1 MKTLPSPRLRVAKE
15 IAHEVFRNTNAVIGL
30 IILGLIIVMAI
41 FADQITPYDPIVS
54 YPEEALQPPSLS
66 HLMGTDDLGRDI
78 FSRVI
83 HGARVSLYVAF
94 ISTVLAICIGAPLG
108 MLGGYFGGVIDIII
122 SRITDMLFAIP
133 DVLLALTV
141 IAILGAGMNQ
151 LTLALAVAYTPIFMR
166 LTRGVALKSRDLP
179 YVEAARAIGER
190 EHDIILNYILPNCI
204 PPLIVQ
210 ATLTF
215 AYAVLAEAAFSF
227 LALGVKPPTP
237 SWGRMLSDARVFMV
251 TAPWAALFPG
261 IAIFITSM
269 AFNLIGDGLRDAFDV
284 RLRT

>member
-1 MKTLPSPRLRVAKE
+1 MKTLPSPRLRVIKE
-15 IAHEVFRNTNAVIGL
+15 TAHEVFRNTNAVIGL
-30 IILGLIIVMAI
+30 IILGLIIVTAI
-41 FADQITPYDPIVS
+41 FADQIAPYDPIVS
-54 YPEEALQPPSLS
+54 YPEEALQPPSFS

-83 HGARVSLYVAF
+83 HGTRVSLYVAF
-94 ISTVLAICIGAPLG
+94 TSTVLAICIGAPLG

-141 IAILGAGMNQ
+141 IAILGAGINQ
-151 LTLALAVAYTPIFMR
+151 LAFALAVAYTPIFMR
-166 LTRGVALKSRDLP
+166 LTRGVALKSRELP

-251 TAPWAALFPG
+251 TAPWSAFFPG